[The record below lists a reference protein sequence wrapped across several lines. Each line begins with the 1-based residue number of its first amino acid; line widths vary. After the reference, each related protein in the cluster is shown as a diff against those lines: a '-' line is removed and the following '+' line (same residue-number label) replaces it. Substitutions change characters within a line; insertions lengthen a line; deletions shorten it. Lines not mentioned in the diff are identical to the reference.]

1 MAEFP
6 FVGSSYT
13 SRTTRLDAQR
23 TVNLYPEISE
33 DRNSRT
39 ISALI
44 GTPGLKLWK
53 AVGTGPI
60 RGMMKFNAQ
69 YAIVVSGVEVY
80 RVDTLGNLLLLGTV
94 SISNPM
100 VSMASNGIEM
110 MLVTGL
116 AGYVINPI
124 AATIEPIA
132 NVAFTGADTVDYLD
146 GFMLFNQPGTGRF
159 QATGPYT
166 SSIDA
171 LDFATA
177 EGSPDLLVSLIVDH
191 REAWLFGETS
201 TEVYYNAGGADFPFE
216 RITGAFIEVGCA
228 AKFSPAK
235 IDNTVFWLGADNRGF
250 GMIYR
255 AVGYQPQRISTH
267 AIEHAIHQYTTT
279 ADAIGYTY
287 QQEGHSFYVL
297 NFPSGNAT
305 WVYDVA
311 AGEWHERAYRDPASG
326 QLGRHRGQC
335 HMAFAGMNL
344 VGDYQNGNIY
354 QLDLETFTDNGD
366 PLPRIRRCM
375 HLSSQERR
383 VVYNALEVLF
393 EQGVG
398 LDTGQGQDPQA
409 LLRWSEDAKY
419 WSNEQSASMGKVGQ
433 TNARLKYNRLGSG
446 RNRIFELTITDPVR
460 VAIVGATLKT
470 SVCKT

>member
-1 MAEFP
+1 MEFP
-6 FVGSSYT
+6 FVGSSYA

-23 TVNLYPEISE
+23 TINLYPEISE
-33 DRNSRT
+33 DKDSRT
-39 ISALI
+39 VSALI
-44 GTPGLKLWK
+44 GTPGLKLWQTI
-53 AVGTGPI
+53 GTGPI
-60 RGMMKFNAQ
+60 RGVLKFNAQ
-69 YAIVVSGVEVY
+69 YAIIVSGVEVY
-80 RVDTLGNLLLLGTV
+80 RVDSLGNSTLIG
-94 SISNPM
+94 SISIGNPM
-100 VSMASNGIEM
+100 VSMASNGIEI
-110 MLVTGL
+110 MLVAGPS
-116 AGYVINPI
+116 GYVINPT

-132 NVAFTGADTVDYLD
+132 NVAFTGADTVGYLD

-159 QATGPYT
+159 QSTGPYT

-191 REAWLFGETS
+191 REAWLFGESS

-216 RITGAFIEVGCA
+216 RITGAFIETGCA

-235 IDNTVFWLGADNRGF
+235 IDNTVFWLGSDDRGV

-267 AIEHAIHQYTTT
+267 AIEHAIHQYSTT

-297 NFPSGNAT
+297 TFPSGNAT
-305 WVYDVA
+305 WVFDVA
-311 AGEWHERAYRDPASG
+311 AGEWHERAYRDPISG

-335 HMAFAGMNL
+335 HMVFAGKNL
-344 VGDYQNGNIY
+344 VGDYENGNVY
-354 QLDLETFTDNGD
+354 ELDLETYTDNGD

-375 HLSSQERR
+375 HLASHEKR
-383 VVYNALEVLF
+383 VVYNSLEILF

-398 LDTGQGQDPQA
+398 TDTGQGQDPQA
-409 LLRWSEDAKY
+409 LLRWSSDAKF
-419 WSNEQSASMGKVGQ
+419 WSNEMSADMGRVGE
-433 TNARLKYNRLGSG
+433 TETRLKYDRLGSG
-446 RNRIFELTITDPVR
+446 RNRIFELVITDPVK

-470 SVCKT
+470 KVCRT

>member
-1 MAEFP
+1 MPEFP

-33 DRNSRT
+33 DKDSRT
-39 ISALI
+39 VSALI

-53 AVGTGPI
+53 TIGTGPI
-60 RGMMKFNAQ
+60 RGVLKFSAQ
-69 YAIVVSGVEVY
+69 YSIVVSGVEVY
-80 RVDTLGNLLLLGTV
+80 RVDSLGNLTLIG
-94 SISNPM
+94 SISIGNPI
-100 VSMASNGIEM
+100 VSMASNGIEI
-110 MLVTGL
+110 MLVTGPF
-116 AGYVINPI
+116 GYVINPT

-132 NVAFTGADTVDYLD
+132 NVAFTGADTVGYLD

-177 EGSPDLLVSLIVDH
+177 EGSPDLLVSLMVDH
-191 REAWLFGETS
+191 REAWLFGES
-201 TEVYYNAGGADFPFE
+201 SAEVYYGAGGADFHFE
-216 RITGAFIEVGCA
+216 RITGAFIETGCA

-235 IDNTVFWLGADNRGF
+235 IDNTVFWLGADDRGV

-267 AIEHAIHQYTTT
+267 AIEHALHGYPTI

-297 NFPSGNAT
+297 TFPSGNAT
-305 WVYDVA
+305 WVFDVA
-311 AGEWHERAYRDPASG
+311 AREWHERAYRDPVSG

-335 HMAFAGMNL
+335 HMVFAGKNL
-344 VGDYQNGNIY
+344 VGDYENGNVY
-354 QLDLETFTDNGD
+354 ELDLETYTDNGD
-366 PLPRIRRCM
+366 PLPRVRRCM
-375 HLSSQERR
+375 HLASHEKR
-383 VVYNALEVLF
+383 VVYNSLEILF

-398 LDTGQGQDPQA
+398 TDTGQGQDPQA
-409 LLRWSEDAKY
+409 LLRWSHDAKF
-419 WSNEQSASMGKVGQ
+419 WSNEQSGAMGKVGE
-433 TNARLKYNRLGSG
+433 TETRLKYDRLGSG
-446 RNRIFELTITDPVR
+446 RNRIFELVITDPVR

-470 SVCKT
+470 KVCRT